1 MNTWVIA
8 RNTFG
13 DALRK
18 RVLLIFLLLAF
29 VMLGLALLLNYFTQ
43 REQGTIFKSTGLTI
57 ILIFGALIAITTAV
71 FLIPNE
77 IERRT
82 IYSILSK
89 PVQRWEFFLGKF
101 LGGALTVGFMVALM
115 SVALMLVLFVLAA
128 KPPQSST
135 DSIVQTTQQAI
146 NVGEWMHRAGA
157 EILLVLRGT
166 VVIYFELVIITAIA
180 TTLSLFLTPT
190 VNFSVTAFIWIVG
203 SMQTILTALA
213 HGNEKGE
220 QGFMLIPWLA
230 RGVYYLVPHFEDFNI
245 MGSIVHPEVPIKL
258 NQWAYAG
265 EVGVYG
271 ILYALMI
278 LMLGVLT
285 FDKKEV

>member
-29 VMLGLALLLNYFTQ
+29 VMLTLALLLNYFTA
-43 REQGTIFKSTGLTI
+43 REQGTIFKSTQLVI

-82 IYSILSK
+82 IYSVLSK

-101 LGGALTVGFMVALM
+101 LGGSLTVGFMVALM
-115 SVALMLVLFVLAA
+115 TLALMLVLFVLAA
-128 KPPQSST
+128 KPPQGAA
-135 DSIVQTTQQAI
+135 DVGQQAAQQGVNMKDWI
-146 NVGEWMHRAGA
+146 S
-157 EILLVLRGT
+157 RGT
-166 VVIYFELVIITAIA
+166 AEMALVARGSIVIYFQLVIVTAIA

-203 SMQTILTALA
+203 NLQWVVAALA
-213 HGNEKGE
+213 DRNEGG
-220 QGFMLIPWLA
+220 QQLFIIPWLA
-230 RGVYYLVPHFEDFNI
+230 KGFYYLLPHFHDFNI
-245 MGSIVHPEVPIKL
+245 MGSIVHPEVAVAVNHNIYAASVS
-258 NQWAYAG
+258 AY
-265 EVGVYG
+265 GVV
-271 ILYALMI
+271 YALMV
-278 LMLGVLT
+278 LLFGVLF

>member
-13 DALRK
+13 DSLRK

-29 VMLGLALLLNYFTQ
+29 VALLLALMLNYFTA
-43 REQGTIFKSTGLTI
+43 REQITTYKSTQLVLN
-57 ILIFGALIAITTAV
+57 LIFGALIAITTAV

-101 LGGALTVGFMVALM
+101 LGGALTVGFMLGLM
-115 SVALMLVLFVLAA
+115 MIATMLVLVVLSA
-128 KPPQSST
+128 KPPTSATEQLA
-135 DSIVQTTQQAI
+135 QGAQQAV
-146 NVGEWMHRAGA
+146 NVGDWMSRAGR
-157 EILLVLRGT
+157 ELVLVFRGT
-166 VVIYFELVIITAIA
+166 LVTYFQLVIVTAIA

-203 SMQTILTALA
+203 NLQWLVSALA
-213 HGNEKGE
+213 NRSGDAGKGLAIVPWIAK
-220 QGFMLIPWLA
+220 GF
-230 RGVYYLVPHFEDFNI
+230 YYLVPHFHDFNI
-245 MGSIVHPEVPIKL
+245 MGSIVHPEVPIKV
-258 NQWAYAG
+258 NHWIYAG
-265 EVGVYG
+265 EVSLYGVA
-271 ILYALMI
+271 YALMV
-278 LMLGVLT
+278 LLAGVLS
-285 FDKKEV
+285 FDRKEV

>member
-29 VMLGLALLLNYFTQ
+29 VMLALALLLSYFTA
-43 REQGTIFKSTGLTI
+43 REQGVIFKSTQLTI

-82 IYSILSK
+82 IYSVLSK
-89 PVQRWEFFLGKF
+89 PIQRWEFFLGKF
-101 LGGALTVGFMVALM
+101 LGGALTVGFMVGLM
-115 SVALMLVLFVLAA
+115 SLALMLVLFVMAA
-128 KPPQSST
+128 RPPTGAT
-135 DSIVQTTQQAI
+135 DISPELQQQGVNI
-146 NVGEWMHRAGA
+146 KEWFQRGGA
-157 EILLVLRGT
+157 DILLVLRGT
-166 VVIYFELVIITAIA
+166 LVIYFQLVIVTAIA

-203 SMQTILTALA
+203 SLQWLVAALA
-213 HGNEKGE
+213 HRNE
-220 QGFMLIPWLA
+220 QGFFLIPWIAKLF
-230 RGVYYLVPHFEDFNI
+230 YYLVPHFHDFNI
-245 MGSIVHPEVPIKL
+245 MGSIVHPEVPIKV
-258 NQWAYAG
+258 NHWVYAA
-265 EVGVYG
+265 EVSVYG
-271 ILYALMI
+271 IAYALMV
-278 LMLGVLT
+278 LLAGVLV
-285 FDKKEV
+285 FDRKEV